1 MKYRKKI
8 CIIAFFK
15 FWISFIWLQFVFL
28 KITSKSERKKAMKIY
43 QNVTEIIGHTPL
55 LKINNIKTDAN
66 IFVKCEFM
74 NPAHSIKDRI
84 AFAMIN
90 DALQSGKITREST
103 IIEPTSGNTGVGLA
117 SVCASL
123 GIKLIIAM
131 PESMS
136 IERRKVMQIFGAK
149 LELTPKEKGMKGAVE
164 RANELNK
171 EIPNSVILNQ
181 FSNPSNPAIHKST
194 TAREI
199 LDSLGGTKID
209 IFVAGVGTGGALSGI
224 GEVLKEQNNPNIE
237 IYAIEPKD
245 SPVLSEGRA
254 GAHKIQGI
262 GAGFVPDNL
271 NQKLYKEVIC
281 VDSGDAIECAREL
294 AQKEGLLV
302 GISSGANVFVAKELA
317 KKHKGKNILTILNDT
332 GERYLSTDL
341 FAGI

>member
-1 MKYRKKI
+1 
-8 CIIAFFK
+8 
-15 FWISFIWLQFVFL
+15 
-28 KITSKSERKKAMKIY
+28 MKIY
-43 QNVTEIIGHTPL
+43 QNITEIIGHTPL
-55 LKINNIKTDAN
+55 LQINNIKTDAN
-66 IFVKCEFM
+66 IFVKCEFI
-74 NPAHSIKDRI
+74 NPVHSIKDRI

-90 DALQSGKITREST
+90 DALQSGKITKETT

-117 SVCASL
+117 SVCAAL

-164 RANELNK
+164 RANELQK

-199 LDSLGGTKID
+199 LDALGKTKID
-209 IFVAGVGTGGALSGI
+209 IFAAGVGTGGSLSGI
-224 GEVLKEQNNPNIE
+224 GEMLKAQNNPNIE

-281 VDSGDAIECAREL
+281 VDSDDAIASAREL

-302 GISSGANVFVAKELA
+302 GISSGANFFVAKELA

>member
-1 MKYRKKI
+1 
-8 CIIAFFK
+8 
-15 FWISFIWLQFVFL
+15 
-28 KITSKSERKKAMKIY
+28 MKIY
-43 QNVTEIIGHTPL
+43 QNITEIIGHTPL
-55 LKINNIKTDAN
+55 LQINNIKTDAN

-74 NPAHSIKDRI
+74 NPVHSIKDRI

-90 DALQSGKITREST
+90 DALQSGKITKETT

-117 SVCASL
+117 SVCAAL

-149 LELTPKEKGMKGAVE
+149 LKLTPKEKGMKGAVE
-164 RANELNK
+164 RANELQK

-194 TAREI
+194 TAMEI
-199 LDSLGGTKID
+199 LDALGKTKID
-209 IFVAGVGTGGALSGI
+209 IFATGVGTGGSLSGI
-224 GEVLKEQNNPNIE
+224 GEVLKAQNNPNIE

-281 VDSGDAIECAREL
+281 VDSDDAIASAREL

-302 GISSGANVFVAKELA
+302 GISSGANFFVAKELA
-317 KKHKGKNILTILNDT
+317 KKHRGKNILTILNDT

>member
-1 MKYRKKI
+1 
-8 CIIAFFK
+8 
-15 FWISFIWLQFVFL
+15 
-28 KITSKSERKKAMKIY
+28 MKIH
-43 QNVTEIIGHTPL
+43 QSVTEIIGNTPL
-55 LKINNIKTDAN
+55 LQINNIKTDAN

-84 AFAMIN
+84 AYAMIN
-90 DALQSGKITREST
+90 DALKSGKITRDTT

-123 GIKLIIAM
+123 GLKLIIAM

-136 IERRKVMQIFGAK
+136 IERRKVMLIFGAK

-181 FSNPSNPAIHKST
+181 FSNPSNPAIHKAT

-209 IFVAGVGTGGALSGI
+209 VFAAGVGTGGSLSGI
-224 GEVLKEQNNPNIE
+224 GEVLKEQNPNID

-281 VDSGDAIECAREL
+281 VDSNDAIQSAREL
-294 AQKEGLLV
+294 AAKEGLLV
-302 GISSGANVFVAKELA
+302 GISSGANFFVAKELA
-317 KKHKGKNILTILNDT
+317 KKYKGKNILTILNDT

>member
-1 MKYRKKI
+1 
-8 CIIAFFK
+8 
-15 FWISFIWLQFVFL
+15 
-28 KITSKSERKKAMKIY
+28 MKIH
-43 QNVTEIIGHTPL
+43 QSVTEIIGNTPL

-90 DALQSGKITREST
+90 DALKSGKITKDST

-164 RANELNK
+164 RADELQK

-281 VDSGDAIECAREL
+281 VDSGDAIESAREL

-302 GISSGANVFVAKELA
+302 GISSGANFFVAKELA

>member
-1 MKYRKKI
+1 
-8 CIIAFFK
+8 
-15 FWISFIWLQFVFL
+15 
-28 KITSKSERKKAMKIY
+28 MKIY
-43 QNVTEIIGHTPL
+43 QNITEIIGHTPL
-55 LKINNIKTDAN
+55 LQINNIKTDAN

-74 NPAHSIKDRI
+74 NPVHSIKDRI

-90 DALQSGKITREST
+90 DALQSGKITKETT

-117 SVCASL
+117 SVCAAL

-164 RANELNK
+164 RANELQK

-199 LDSLGGTKID
+199 LDALGKTKID
-209 IFVAGVGTGGALSGI
+209 IFAAGVGTGGSLSGI
-224 GEVLKEQNNPNIE
+224 GEVLKAQNNPNIE

-245 SPVLSEGRA
+245 SPMLSEGRA

-281 VDSGDAIECAREL
+281 VDSDDAIASAREL

-302 GISSGANVFVAKELA
+302 GISSGANFFVAKELA

>member
-1 MKYRKKI
+1 
-8 CIIAFFK
+8 
-15 FWISFIWLQFVFL
+15 
-28 KITSKSERKKAMKIY
+28 MKIY
-43 QNVTEIIGHTPL
+43 QNITEIIGHTPL
-55 LKINNIKTDAN
+55 LQINNIKTDAN

-74 NPAHSIKDRI
+74 NPVHSIKDRI

-90 DALQSGKITREST
+90 DALQSGKITKETT

-117 SVCASL
+117 SVCAAL

-164 RANELNK
+164 RANELQK

-199 LDSLGGTKID
+199 LDALGKTKID
-209 IFVAGVGTGGALSGI
+209 IFAAGVGTGGSLSGI
-224 GEVLKEQNNPNIE
+224 GEVLKAQNNPNIE

-281 VDSGDAIECAREL
+281 VDSDDAIASAREL

-302 GISSGANVFVAKELA
+302 GISSGANFFVAKELA

>member
-1 MKYRKKI
+1 
-8 CIIAFFK
+8 
-15 FWISFIWLQFVFL
+15 
-28 KITSKSERKKAMKIY
+28 MKIH
-43 QNVTEIIGHTPL
+43 QSVTEIIGNTPL

-84 AFAMIN
+84 AFAMID
-90 DALQSGKITREST
+90 DALKSGKITKDST

-164 RANELNK
+164 RADELQK

-271 NQKLYKEVIC
+271 NKKLYKEVIC
-281 VDSGDAIECAREL
+281 VDSGDAIESAREL

-302 GISSGANVFVAKELA
+302 GISSGANFFVAKELA

>member
-1 MKYRKKI
+1 
-8 CIIAFFK
+8 
-15 FWISFIWLQFVFL
+15 
-28 KITSKSERKKAMKIY
+28 MKIY
-43 QNVTEIIGHTPL
+43 QNITEIIGHTPL
-55 LKINNIKTDAN
+55 LQINNITTDAN

-74 NPAHSIKDRI
+74 NPVHSIKDRI

-90 DALQSGKITREST
+90 DALQSGKITKETT

-117 SVCASL
+117 SVCAAL

-164 RANELNK
+164 RANELQK

-199 LDSLGGTKID
+199 LDALGKTKID
-209 IFVAGVGTGGALSGI
+209 IFAAGVGTGGSLSGI
-224 GEVLKEQNNPNIE
+224 GEVLKAQNNPNIE

-281 VDSGDAIECAREL
+281 VDSDDAIASAREL

-302 GISSGANVFVAKELA
+302 GISSGANFFVAKELA

>member
-1 MKYRKKI
+1 
-8 CIIAFFK
+8 
-15 FWISFIWLQFVFL
+15 
-28 KITSKSERKKAMKIY
+28 MKIH
-43 QNVTEIIGHTPL
+43 QSVTEIIGNTPL
-55 LKINNIKTDAN
+55 LQINNIKTDAN

-84 AFAMIN
+84 AYAMIN
-90 DALQSGKITREST
+90 DALKSGKITRETT

-123 GIKLIIAM
+123 GLKLIIAM

-136 IERRKVMQIFGAK
+136 IERRKVMLIFGAK

-181 FSNPSNPAIHKST
+181 FSNPSNPAIHKAT
-194 TAREI
+194 TAKEI
-199 LDSLGGTKID
+199 LQSLGETKID
-209 IFVAGVGTGGALSGI
+209 VFAAGVGTGGALSGI
-224 GEVLKEQNNPNIE
+224 GEVLKEQNPNID

-281 VDSGDAIECAREL
+281 VDSNDAIESAREL
-294 AQKEGLLV
+294 AAKEGLLV
-302 GISSGANVFVAKELA
+302 GISSGANFFVAKELA
-317 KKHKGKNILTILNDT
+317 KKYKGKNILTILNDT

-341 FAGI
+341 FSGI

>member
-1 MKYRKKI
+1 
-8 CIIAFFK
+8 
-15 FWISFIWLQFVFL
+15 
-28 KITSKSERKKAMKIY
+28 MKIY
-43 QNVTEIIGHTPL
+43 QNITEIIGHTPL
-55 LKINNIKTDAN
+55 LQINNIKTDAN

-74 NPAHSIKDRI
+74 NPVHSIKDRI

-90 DALQSGKITREST
+90 DALQSGKITKETT

-117 SVCASL
+117 SVCAAL

-164 RANELNK
+164 RANELQK

-199 LDSLGGTKID
+199 LDALGKTKID
-209 IFVAGVGTGGALSGI
+209 IFAAGVGTGGSLSGI
-224 GEVLKEQNNPNIE
+224 GEMLKAQNNPNIE

-281 VDSGDAIECAREL
+281 VDSDDAIECAREL

-302 GISSGANVFVAKELA
+302 GISSGANFFVAKELA
-317 KKHKGKNILTILNDT
+317 KKHRGKNILTILNDT

>member
-1 MKYRKKI
+1 
-8 CIIAFFK
+8 
-15 FWISFIWLQFVFL
+15 
-28 KITSKSERKKAMKIY
+28 MKIY
-43 QNVTEIIGHTPL
+43 QNITEIIGHTPL
-55 LKINNIKTDAN
+55 LQINNIKTDAN

-74 NPAHSIKDRI
+74 NPVHSIKDRI

-90 DALQSGKITREST
+90 DALQSGKITKETT

-117 SVCASL
+117 SVCAAL

-164 RANELNK
+164 RANELQK
-171 EIPNSVILNQ
+171 EIPNSLILNQ

-199 LDSLGGTKID
+199 LDALDKTKID
-209 IFVAGVGTGGALSGI
+209 IFAAGVGTGGSLSGI
-224 GEVLKEQNNPNIE
+224 GEVLKAQNNPNIE

-281 VDSGDAIECAREL
+281 VDSDDAIECAREL

-302 GISSGANVFVAKELA
+302 GISSGANFFVAKELA
-317 KKHKGKNILTILNDT
+317 KKHRGKNILTILNDT

>member
-1 MKYRKKI
+1 
-8 CIIAFFK
+8 
-15 FWISFIWLQFVFL
+15 
-28 KITSKSERKKAMKIY
+28 
-43 QNVTEIIGHTPL
+43 
-55 LKINNIKTDAN
+55 
-66 IFVKCEFM
+66 M
-74 NPAHSIKDRI
+74 NPVHSIKDRI

-90 DALQSGKITREST
+90 DALQSGKITKETT

-117 SVCASL
+117 SVCAAL

-164 RANELNK
+164 RANELQK

-199 LDSLGGTKID
+199 LDALGKTKID
-209 IFVAGVGTGGALSGI
+209 IFAAGVGTGGSLSGI
-224 GEVLKEQNNPNIE
+224 GEMLKAQNNPNIE

-281 VDSGDAIECAREL
+281 VDSDDAIASAREL

-302 GISSGANVFVAKELA
+302 GISSGANFFVAKELA

>member
-1 MKYRKKI
+1 
-8 CIIAFFK
+8 
-15 FWISFIWLQFVFL
+15 
-28 KITSKSERKKAMKIY
+28 MKIH
-43 QNVTEIIGHTPL
+43 QSVTEIIGNTPL

-84 AFAMIN
+84 AFAMID
-90 DALQSGKITREST
+90 DALKSGKITKDST

-164 RANELNK
+164 RADELQK

-281 VDSGDAIECAREL
+281 VDSGDAIESAREL

-302 GISSGANVFVAKELA
+302 GISSGANFFVAKELA

>member
-1 MKYRKKI
+1 
-8 CIIAFFK
+8 
-15 FWISFIWLQFVFL
+15 
-28 KITSKSERKKAMKIY
+28 MKIY
-43 QNVTEIIGHTPL
+43 QSVTEIIGNTPL
-55 LKINNIKTDAN
+55 LQINNIKTDAN

-90 DALQSGKITREST
+90 DALKSGKITKETT

-123 GIKLIIAM
+123 GLKLIIAM

-136 IERRKVMQIFGAK
+136 IERRKVMLIFGAK

-181 FSNPSNPAIHKST
+181 FSNPSNPSIHKST
-194 TAREI
+194 TAQEI
-199 LDSLGGTKID
+199 IQSLGGIKID
-209 IFVAGVGTGGALSGI
+209 VFAAGVGTGGALSGI
-224 GEVLKEQNNPNIE
+224 GEILKEQNPQID

-281 VDSGDAIECAREL
+281 VDSNDAIKSAREL
-294 AQKEGLLV
+294 ATKEGLLV
-302 GISSGANVFVAKELA
+302 GISSGANFFVAKELA
-317 KKHKGKNILTILNDT
+317 KKYKGKNILTILNDT

-341 FAGI
+341 FSGI

>member
-1 MKYRKKI
+1 
-8 CIIAFFK
+8 
-15 FWISFIWLQFVFL
+15 
-28 KITSKSERKKAMKIY
+28 MKIH
-43 QNVTEIIGHTPL
+43 QSVTEIIGNTPL

-90 DALQSGKITREST
+90 DALKSGKITKDST

-164 RANELNK
+164 RADELQK

-271 NQKLYKEVIC
+271 NKKLYKEVIC
-281 VDSGDAIECAREL
+281 VDSGDAIESAREL

-302 GISSGANVFVAKELA
+302 GISSGANFFVAKELA

>member
-1 MKYRKKI
+1 
-8 CIIAFFK
+8 
-15 FWISFIWLQFVFL
+15 
-28 KITSKSERKKAMKIY
+28 MKIY
-43 QNVTEIIGHTPL
+43 QNITEIIGHTPL
-55 LKINNIKTDAN
+55 LQINNIKTDAN

-74 NPAHSIKDRI
+74 NPVHSIKDRI

-90 DALQSGKITREST
+90 DALQSGKITKETT

-117 SVCASL
+117 SVCAAL

-164 RANELNK
+164 RANELQK

-199 LDSLGGTKID
+199 LDALGKTKID
-209 IFVAGVGTGGALSGI
+209 IFAAGVGTGGSLSGI
-224 GEVLKEQNNPNIE
+224 GEMLKAQNNPNIE

-281 VDSGDAIECAREL
+281 VDSDDAIASAREL

-302 GISSGANVFVAKELA
+302 GISSGANFFVAKELA
-317 KKHKGKNILTILNDT
+317 KKHRGKNILTILNDT